1 LIDWGLA
8 AISAQIGYIG
18 PFKIML
24 QLKKVKLMKK
34 VTMYVLG
41 IHTVNHYNK

>member
-8 AISAQIGYIG
+8 AISAQIGYIV

-24 QLKKVKLMKK
+24 QLKKW
-34 VTMYVLG
+34 
-41 IHTVNHYNK
+41 N